1 MTEPARLLTRKPLFF
16 VVDDD
21 AVTRLML
28 CRFLEKIG
36 YLTMAMSDGA
46 EAVAAFDEH
55 LPDIVLMDAK
65 MPSMNGFDACAL
77 MKGRPGGER
86 VPVLMITGLNDDE
99 SVDRAYQAGA
109 ADFITKPIHWAI
121 LRNRVGYLLQHIESE
136 RRLFLASSVYEN
148 TNEGI
153 VVTDPD
159 GHIQS
164 VNPAFTRI
172 TGYGDQE
179 VLGRNLRLLKSG
191 RHDAAFYRRFWESLT
206 ETGRWQG
213 EFWNRRK
220 DGTIY
225 PQWSNVNVIRG
236 PDGKPRNYVSVFSD
250 LTVIKESEEN
260 LRYLLGH
267 DTLTD
272 LPNRHLFQERLSFAL
287 AEAKGLRRMVAIL
300 LLDLDRFKVI
310 NDTMG
315 HDTGDRLLVQV
326 GERLRSALEGLGIL
340 GRMGG
345 DEFGF
350 IVPKLTHAEGAVQA
364 AQAMLKALSVAFVID
379 GMDYFIGGSI
389 GIGVYPLDGEDVK
402 TLVKNADAA
411 MYHAK
416 EQGRNNFQFYR
427 DTLNTTSMAR
437 MLMEGSLRNALDKGE
452 FFLCYQ
458 PQMDLATGRLIG
470 AEALIRWQHPLQ
482 GTISPGEFIP
492 LAEETGLIIPMGLWA
507 LETACR
513 QARSWQDQGFPPVR
527 MAVNLSGI
535 QFRQPDFT
543 SQVTG
548 VLEATGL
555 ETSRLELELTE
566 SIAMGDVEETFL
578 KLNTLSD
585 AEVKLAIDD
594 FGTGF
599 SSLSYLKRFP
609 IDTLKIDQS
618 FVRNCTTDPEDAA
631 IIRTFIGLAHSLG
644 LSVIAEGVET
654 VEQLEFLKSHN
665 CNEIQGYH
673 YSRPLK
679 TDDFADFMRRHLQP
693 VPAALPGS
701 GTA

>member
-225 PQWSNVNVIRG
+225 PQWANVNVIRG

-350 IVPKLTHAEGAVQA
+350 IVPKLAHAEGAVQA

-437 MLMEGSLRNALDKGE
+437 MLMESSLRSALEKGE

-458 PQMDLATGRLIG
+458 PQMELATGRLVG

-482 GTISPGEFIP
+482 GIISPGEFIP

-555 ETSRLELELTE
+555 EASRLELELTE